1 MSNVVRPF
9 AKRVA
14 AAITGSPRQQIESIR
29 SRRLELIEE
38 RKVIDGSRRPLEE
51 SQAAL
56 GRMLDDISASLDVDL
71 AALTDHRTSR
81 APELLRPGSD
91 IGNQLNFKFLL
102 ALLIASNRAAVRDT
116 LAKCLQSNYD
126 GIGAMTSSDRE
137 SKLNAIDAELDDLE
151 RREEAIIR
159 ETEADGTPL
168 ARRSDA
174 SPAIVLLRDL
184 AA

>member
-1 MSNVVRPF
+1 MSNVRPF
-9 AKRVA
+9 AKRAA
-14 AAITGSPRQQIESIR
+14 AAITGTSRQQIESIR
-29 SRRLELIEE
+29 SRRAELVEE

-56 GRMLDDISASLDVDL
+56 GRMLDHISSSLDVDL
-71 AALTDHRTSR
+71 SALADHRTSR
-81 APELLRPGSD
+81 APELLRPSSD
-91 IGNQLNFKFLL
+91 VGNQLNFKFLL
-102 ALLIASNRAAVRDT
+102 ALLVASNRSAVRDT

-126 GIGAMTSSDRE
+126 GIGAMTSADRE

-151 RREEAIIR
+151 RREEMLIR
-159 ETEADGTPL
+159 QSEIDGTPL

-174 SPAIVLLRDL
+174 DPAIVLLRDL